1 MHRDSPGDAA
11 CYKVLGVDR
20 AQFPSDTV
28 YMTQRSLMEWIRLA
42 ARVLGIMAVLCI
54 TAVPVRA
61 AEEEARVLILN
72 GLDPYLPAYLAIDS
86 AMRASL
92 ANETSRRIVL
102 YSEPL
107 DAQRFPIEPRES
119 EIVASIAKKYSGL
132 HIDVVVTVTR
142 PALDFFMR
150 HGEQLWP
157 GARLVFHGLPDPG
170 NELITF
176 PPGATGLVNRDDFG
190 GTIDLARRL
199 QPNAHRILVIG
210 GVSPLDL
217 ELERR
222 ARQVVPTMAG
232 EAEVEF
238 LSGWPLPDLATRVAA
253 EPADTIVLYLT
264 QFRDRDDRPYVPREV
279 LRAIST
285 ASPAPVYGLFET
297 YVGFGIAAGNAE
309 FYEDRGRLVG
319 QLVRDAIAGRP
330 PVPGRAVSSVP
341 SRCVADARALRRWS
355 LDVRRLPEGCD
366 IRFADHPYWREHFW
380 QLVAILP
387 VIVAQALLIGALL
400 IQRRRR
406 RVAEQSVEVQR
417 NAVAHASRLAVAGEL
432 TASIAHEINQPLGA
446 ILNNADAADLLLQ
459 SGEDRRDLLR
469 HILADIRR
477 DDVRASEVIRRLR
490 ALLAKHEVEHR
501 PFDLNAAVTE
511 VAALLQ
517 SEAERRLV
525 RIEMLLASVAT
536 VVGDRVQVQQVLI
549 NLLLNAMDAV
559 DEVGEDRR
567 GIIVTIE
574 SAGDRSIITIR
585 DQGHGIAAEELPKL
599 FDSFYSTKRT
609 GMGLGLSIARTIVE
623 THGGRIWVESQP
635 GEGSQF
641 HVEFPAAEPMAQRL
655 AAKAAL

>member
-1 MHRDSPGDAA
+1 MQW
-11 CYKVLGVDR
+11 V
-20 AQFPSDTV
+20 
-28 YMTQRSLMEWIRLA
+28 RLA
-42 ARVLGIMAVLCI
+42 ARVLGIIVVLCI
-54 TAVPVRA
+54 TGVPPRA
-61 AEEEARVLILN
+61 ADEEARVLILN
-72 GLDPYLPAYLAIDS
+72 GLDPYLPAYLAIDG
-86 AMRASL
+86 AMRESL
-92 ANETSRRIVL
+92 ANETSRRVVL

-107 DAQRFPIEPRES
+107 DAQRFAIEPRDS
-119 EIVASIAKKYSGL
+119 EIVASIAKKYGGL
-132 HIDVVVTVTR
+132 HIDVVVTVTK
-142 PALDFFMR
+142 PALDFFKR

-253 EPADTIVLYLT
+253 EPADTIILYLT

-285 ASPAPVYGLFET
+285 ASAAPVYGLFET

-319 QLVRDAIAGRP
+319 QLVRDAIAGSP

-387 VIVAQALLIGALL
+387 VIVAQALLISALL

-417 NAVAHASRLAVAGEL
+417 NVVAHASRLAVAGEL

-517 SEAERRLV
+517 SEAQRRLV